1 MKRFMIAGLLPLLF
15 LGSASAADL
24 PQAPP
29 PQAPAAYIPI
39 VAPVY
44 NWAGFYVGIN
54 GGWGFGTAK
63 WTAIGV
69 NATATGS
76 DSANGGVIGGT
87 LGANWQAGAFVLG
100 AEADFDYSGINTST
114 SQTICNLGTPLGCQ
128 TGNNWLSTVRGR
140 VGFAADRVLFYGT
153 AGGAFANVQTV
164 VNAVTTTNT
173 RTGWTAGLGLEWAFA
188 DNWTAKVE
196 YLYVNLGNKAVTC
209 TAAAGVCGP
218 APPVGP
224 VGQFGP
230 VNIQAGLTENL
241 VRVGVNYKFNY

>member
-44 NWAGFYVGIN
+44 NWAGFYLGIN

-69 NATATGS
+69 GATATGS
-76 DSANGGVIGGT
+76 DSDNGGVIGGT

-114 SQTICNLGTPLGCQ
+114 SQTICNLGTPIGCQ

-164 VNAVTTTNT
+164 VNARHYHQHSN
-173 RTGWTAGLGLEWAFA
+173 RLDRWPGSRMGLYRQLDGQGRIPLRRSWQQGG
-188 DNWTAKVE
+188 D
-196 YLYVNLGNKAVTC
+196 LHGR
-209 TAAAGVCGP
+209 AGVC
-218 APPVGP
+218 APPVAPAAIG
-224 VGQFGP
+224 FGP

>member
-44 NWAGFYVGIN
+44 NWAGFYLGIN

-69 NATATGS
+69 GATATGS

-114 SQTICNLGTPLGCQ
+114 SQTICNLGTSH
-128 TGNNWLSTVRGR
+128 WLSDRKQLAEHRARTSGLCGR
-140 VGFAADRVLFYGT
+140 SRPVLWDRWRRLCQRPNGRKCSHYHQHS
-153 AGGAFANVQTV
+153 N
-164 VNAVTTTNT
+164 
-173 RTGWTAGLGLEWAFA
+173 RLDRWPWS
-188 DNWTAKVE
+188 
-196 YLYVNLGNKAVTC
+196 
-209 TAAAGVCGP
+209 
-218 APPVGP
+218 
-224 VGQFGP
+224 
-230 VNIQAGLTENL
+230 
-241 VRVGVNYKFNY
+241 